1 MADQIL
7 VEYRAGVEGL
17 KADFKTVESSMHKVE
32 STAKKSADAT
42 AKHFKQAGSSIKDA
56 ASEIALQ
63 LGVAFGVSQVI
74 AFGKESVKA
83 FLEAEVNANKLKFA
97 ITKIGGEGETAFR
110 KLIEQSA
117 KLQKISIF
125 SDDSIQNAQTQLATL
140 GLNSKQIEALI
151 PKVLDLASA
160 TGQDLNSATQSII
173 QGINGQTRSLKAVG
187 LEFTATGD
195 KTQNLSILTEKLN
208 KFVGATGD
216 ALNTTTGKAKRFEN
230 AIDDIKESI
239 GEVIVKSGND
249 LLDFFDALGEG
260 FDAIALKNA
269 KGLAADAFGKQN
281 DIILKDAQTSE
292 KRRQEIIEQS
302 NFKILQLQN
311 KGFNEQ
317 DFARKSLIAEQLKNE
332 IKLNAELQHLNDER
346 NRLGVDQDAIDKAKE
361 ADKKKKDDAIKLNK
375 ETWESAINEAEK
387 QGDELNRIEVLNQ
400 KEKIEGIKA
409 NDDLVKKL
417 DKQVF
422 DATVKSQEDANQ
434 EADRL
439 YKEDVDN
446 KKKAEAEKQAVQQA
460 GFEFVAN
467 AMNSIN
473 QIQQNNIQS
482 EINSINDKKD
492 ADITA
497 LDEQLKNKSIS
508 QEQYEK
514 KKAAID
520 LKAHN
525 EEAKLKRRAFEAQ
538 KQASIIETIIA
549 TALSVVKASP
559 LVPLMVFAAAAGA
572 LQLAVIASQ
581 PTPKFAKGGLVG
593 GKLHS
598 EGGTLIEAQRGEY
611 VSTIE
616 ATSQHKGLLEAMNKG
631 KESKYIQDFY
641 IAPILRAQIKKQSE
655 QKDNS
660 FASNIANSLA
670 LNSNFKDGNL
680 LDSMKQS
687 RRAEKENFMYLAKAL
702 KGQSRNPRRW

>member
-7 VEYRAGVEGL
+7 VEYRASVDGL
-17 KADFKTVESSMHKVE
+17 KADLKSAESAMTKVE
-32 STAKKSADAT
+32 TTAKKSAEST
-42 AKHFKQAGSSIKDA
+42 SKHFKQAGSSIKEA
-56 ASEIALQ
+56 ASEIAVQ

-195 KTQNLSILTEKLN
+195 KTQNLAILTEKLN

-216 ALNTTTGKAKRFEN
+216 ALNTTTGKLKRFEN
-230 AIDDIKESI
+230 GIDDIKESI

-260 FDAIALKNA
+260 FDKVAVRTARAEFANVFA
-269 KGLAADAFGKQN
+269 KQN
-281 DIILKDAQTSE
+281 EMILKDAQSSE
-292 KRRQEIIEQS
+292 ERR
-302 NFKILQLQN
+302 LQLIKESNAKYAVILENGKKQN
-311 KGFNEQ
+311 NSTAKKFLY
-317 DFARKSLIAEQLKNE
+317 DQLKNE
-332 IKLNAELQHLNDER
+332 ETLNKELRRLNEER
-346 NRLGVDQDAIDKAKE
+346 NGLGVDQEAIDKAKE
-361 ADKKKKDDAIKLNK
+361 AADKIKADAIKASKDEAAEKLK
-375 ETWESAINEAEK
+375 ILRKYQDDQADLINEEADK
-387 QGDELNRIEVLNQ
+387 RDAKLKVLRAGQGDYELEQQ
-400 KEKIEGIKA
+400 KKNIKA
-409 NDDLVKKL
+409 LNELREAQGEYEVEVAKK
-417 DKQVF
+417 
-422 DATVKSQEDANQ
+422 T
-434 EADRL
+434 
-439 YKEDVDN
+439 
-446 KKKAEAEKQAVQQA
+446 AEEKQAIQQA

-467 AMNSIN
+467 AISSIN

-482 EINSINDKKD
+482 EINSINETKD
-492 ADITA
+492 TEIAA
-497 LDEQLKNKSIS
+497 LDDQLKNKSIS
-508 QEQYEK
+508 QEQYQK
-514 KKAAID
+514 KKDAID
-520 LKAHN
+520 QKAREKERQLKI
-525 EEAKLKRRAFEAQ
+525 KAFEAD
-538 KQASIIETIIA
+538 KTAAIIQTIIN
-549 TALSVVKASP
+549 TAQAVVSGFAQGGP
-559 LVPLMVFAAAAGA
+559 VLAALAAATGA
-572 LQLAVIASQ
+572 IQLAVISSQ

-598 EGGTLIEAQRGEY
+598 EGGTLIEAQRGEF
-611 VSTIE
+611 VNTIE
-616 ATSQHKGLLEAMNKG
+616 ATNRNSGLLEAMNKN
-631 KESKYIQDFY
+631 KEQKYIQDFY

-702 KGQSRNPRRW
+702 KGRSRNARSW